1 MIAGLTGGIGSG
13 KSVVSRLLEILGC
26 AVFNSD
32 VAAKEAYFD
41 EGVPAKVKSLLGN
54 EAYSSDDKLNK
65 VHISAKVFSNTDLL
79 HHLNAIIHPVVK
91 DKFIA
96 FCKVNKGH
104 VIIKETALLFEAGL
118 ETSCDKIIVVAAP
131 DEL

>member
-32 VAAKEAYFD
+32 LAAKEAYFD
-41 EGVPAKVKSLLGN
+41 EGIPSKVKSLLGN
-54 EAYSSDDKLNK
+54 DAYSAAGKINK
-65 VHISAKVFSNTDLL
+65 AHISSKVFSDTDLL
-79 HHLNAIIHPVVK
+79 HRLNAIIHPVVK

-96 FCKVNKGH
+96 FCQANKGH

-118 ETSCDKIIVVAAP
+118 ETSCDK
-131 DEL
+131 